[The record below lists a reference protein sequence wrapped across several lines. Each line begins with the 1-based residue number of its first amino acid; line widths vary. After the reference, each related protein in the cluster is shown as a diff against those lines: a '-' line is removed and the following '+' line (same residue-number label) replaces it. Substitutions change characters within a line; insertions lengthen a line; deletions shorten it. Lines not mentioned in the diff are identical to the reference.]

1 MGGRKRRRGHDRK
14 ERDRER
20 LSLSTLRLPNP
31 PAFEDHFAMR
41 ISINCLATLSYDKD
55 MSRRRVQFPKEF
67 ESL

>member
-1 MGGRKRRRGHDRK
+1 MTGKRK
-14 ERDRER
+14 RDRER

-41 ISINCLATLSYDKD
+41 ISINCLATLSCDRD
-55 MSRRRVQFPKEF
+55 MFQRRVQFPKEF